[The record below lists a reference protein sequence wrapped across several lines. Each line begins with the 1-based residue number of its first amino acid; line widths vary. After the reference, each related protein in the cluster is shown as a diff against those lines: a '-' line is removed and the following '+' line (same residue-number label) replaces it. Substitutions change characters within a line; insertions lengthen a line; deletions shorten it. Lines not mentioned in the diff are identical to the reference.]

1 MYLVL
6 LGAPGAGK
14 GTQAV
19 PMARELG
26 LAHVASG
33 DLFRMHLG
41 QGTELGLLA
50 KSYMDKGELVPDDVT
65 VRMTLDRLSQPDCAN
80 GAILDGFPR
89 TLAQAQALDQALG
102 EDGRSVDLAILFD
115 VSDEELLNR
124 LGGRWICRVCQT
136 PYHVINK
143 PPKVPGICDLDG
155 GELYQRADDS
165 IETAR
170 TRLEVYHEQTAPLID
185 YYAAAGKLQHVDG
198 KQSPEAVHR
207 DLIQIV
213 REAGFEP
220 PSGVQVGLS

>member
-41 QGTELGLLA
+41 QGTELGQLA
-50 KSYMDKGELVPDDVT
+50 KSYMDMGELVPDDVT
-65 VRMTLDRLSQPDCAN
+65 VRMTLNRLSHPDCAN

-89 TLAQAQALDQALG
+89 TLAQAQALDRALG
-102 EDGRSVDLAILFD
+102 EDGRSVELAILFG

-124 LGGRWICRVCQT
+124 LGGRWICQVCQT

-165 IETAR
+165 LETAR

-185 YYAAAGKLQHVDG
+185 YYAAAGKLQRVDG
-198 KQSPEAVHR
+198 TQSPEAVHR

-213 REAGFEP
+213 REAGSEP
-220 PSGVQVGLS
+220 PSGARAGSR